1 MIARMDGARV
11 RDDPIEYG
19 YQRDGSYDPS
29 PAEIAAACRSI
40 RRRWS
45 DRERYCRA
53 TMMPRRS
60 TLSRELERAPWQPQL
75 VHVTREIA
83 EVFRV
88 M

>member
-1 MIARMDGARV
+1 MDGARV

-29 PAEIAAACRSI
+29 PAEIQRECQAI
-40 RRRWS
+40 QRRWS
-45 DRERYCRA
+45 ERERYCRA

-60 TLSRELERAPWQPQL
+60 TLGKELDREPWQPQL

-83 EVFRV
+83 AVIESQ
-88 M
+88 